1 MLVDQELFR
10 GLFLG
15 IFSIPFYLIFI
26 FFIFLCVRLSDC

>member
-15 IFSIPFYLIFI
+15 IFSNPFYLILFI
-26 FFIFLCVRLSDC
+26 FVLFCV